1 MIMAENT
8 NPMRDVR
15 LEKLVVNI
23 GIGDKEDMF
32 VNAKSLLEKLT
43 GRSAVATKAKRREP
57 ELKIRKGQV
66 IGAMVTLRGTEA
78 QTLLKRALEANNNVV
93 TESAM
98 ANNSLNFGVSEYIY
112 FSGVKYD
119 PKIGMLGMNIN
130 AAFGR
135 KGKRVELRKRKAGRV
150 AVEHRNIA
158 PEELQQYIESKFGAK
173 VVKKEGR

>member
-1 MIMAENT
+1 MIMASDKE
-8 NPMRDVR
+8 NPMREVR

-23 GIGDKEDMF
+23 GIGDKEDTYAA
-32 VNAKSLLEKLT
+32 AKMLLEKLT

-66 IGAMVTLRGTEA
+66 IGAMVTLRGDEA
-78 QTLLKRALEANNNVV
+78 YTLLKRALDANSN
-93 TESAM
+93 TLKESAI
-98 ANNSLNFGVSEYIY
+98 ANNSINFGISEYIY

-135 KGKRVELRKRKAGRV
+135 RGKRVELRRRKAGRV
-150 AVEHRNIA
+150 AVEHRNIPPA
-158 PEELQQYIESKFGAK
+158 ELEAYVTKKFGTS
-173 VVKKEGR
+173 VVKS